1 MELSNVLTQIALT
14 ITPRQ

>member
-1 MELSNVLTQIALT
+1 MDLSNVLTQIALT